1 MLHHKCSTGLYIDL
15 RKFWNLQS
23 EAKFGQINAI
33 VTTHSV
39 FLYFFLLIAILNQW
53 LQIIKRNT
61 VLFTK
66 KSQCR
71 QVMVKKWLIVSG
83 LILALA
89 PKSKSPKLVHSAAFT
104 ATRIQFPKESQF
116 LLKRIITIWRGKLI
130 MPLKPVQVYF
140 TIGYTINSFQPSSP
154 GQCTALLF
162 WFSISK
168 CIKHYPISIL
178 QNWQRV
184 PNPYENPS
192 ILLTTSPPL
201 F

>member
-1 MLHHKCSTGLYIDL
+1 M
-15 RKFWNLQS
+15 
-23 EAKFGQINAI
+23 
-33 VTTHSV
+33 
-39 FLYFFLLIAILNQW
+39 
-53 LQIIKRNT
+53 
-61 VLFTK
+61 
-66 KSQCR
+66 
-71 QVMVKKWLIVSG
+71 SG

-201 F
+201 FLNFSQHSPTLLFLLIFFFFD